1 MCVMQKDEAH
11 TEQSQERGSQKRLYE
26 YAKKVVSYGL
36 VMMSAL
42 SLKTSD
48 YFKIWAFKVS
58 LAMFLFAFFI
68 DILSAGLI
76 LNSLHF
82 LTEYP
87 IYISSVTQMLMPL
100 FLFFSF
106 GELHPY
112 MIILTS
118 ALLLFS
124 IALFHLA
131 CFQAGAT
138 TDASKLDHIFDIS
151 AGVYAL
157 STGSALTIAIV
168 ISEKPVAAS
177 PLACSLFLT
186 IFIARYLMLI
196 TTLHTP
202 GIINHAETLMILLK
216 LLVASTAILVA
227 MDLLGQLLTV
237 AVICIGSVDVVL
249 ICMPIGAH
257 SPTTNKEQEPI
268 EQRKDQQLLS
278 AVMVAIP
285 FMALTQIYSEQCT
298 DQDSTLISAAKLR
311 MLLYFV
317 LLLCGLNRMLI
328 SSLRGEAAPGTTR
341 GRTAVRVVSALEWV
355 RTSTVMVAVM
365 DMMYMLGTGL
375 ISETVL
381 SS

>member
-26 YAKKVVSYGL
+26 YAKKVVSYGF

-42 SLKTSD
+42 SVKTSD

-58 LAMFLFAFFI
+58 VAMFLFAFFT
-68 DILSAGLI
+68 DILSAWLI

-112 MIILTS
+112 MIILTA

-131 CFQAGAT
+131 CFQAGTT

-157 STGSALTIAIV
+157 STGSALTIALPHHLRCPI
-168 ISEKPVAAS
+168 PYAYHH
-177 PLACSLFLT
+177 
-186 IFIARYLMLI
+186 IA
-196 TTLHTP
+196 HTWDHQP
-202 GIINHAETLMILLK
+202 RRNPDGPSKATGGINCDPCCYGPTW
-216 LLVASTAILVA
+216 TATYRSCDIYR
-227 MDLLGQLLTV
+227 
-237 AVICIGSVDVVL
+237 
-249 ICMPIGAH
+249 
-257 SPTTNKEQEPI
+257 
-268 EQRKDQQLLS
+268 QR
-278 AVMVAIP
+278 
-285 FMALTQIYSEQCT
+285 
-298 DQDSTLISAAKLR
+298 
-311 MLLYFV
+311 
-317 LLLCGLNRMLI
+317 
-328 SSLRGEAAPGTTR
+328 
-341 GRTAVRVVSALEWV
+341 
-355 RTSTVMVAVM
+355 
-365 DMMYMLGTGL
+365 
-375 ISETVL
+375 
-381 SS
+381 